1 MRTFHDGWRHLRFI
15 LLYAPDWL
23 FFVPGCLLLFFSI
36 GLVLWLL
43 PGPRTA
49 AGVGLDI
56 HTMALAMMLALLGAH
71 IISVGMFVKV
81 FCYTERFSR
90 HPATLVRWLK
100 TVKLESFLLA
110 GAAMALAGFAG
121 DAVAFSHWARNG
133 FGRLEEVRT
142 VFFCSLSL
150 FLGIEVLFS
159 SVFLSMLGIN
169 RDTYIG
175 D

>member
-1 MRTFHDGWRHLRFI
+1 LRFI
-15 LLYAPDWL
+15 LLFAPNWL
-23 FFVPGCLLLFFSI
+23 FLLPGCLLVALGI

-43 PGPRTA
+43 PGPRIA

-56 HTMALAMMLALLGAH
+56 HTMTLAMMLALLGAH

-90 HPATLVRWLK
+90 NQPTLVKWLK
-100 TVKLESFLLA
+100 TVKLEHGLLA

-121 DAVAFSHWARNG
+121 DAVAFSQWAHNG
-133 FGRLEEVRT
+133 FGKLQAVRT